1 MSYPILS
8 LIFCVTLGTQGFFTV
23 KPCMVRIVG
32 TLAGMTARTGHHLTG
47 SGVKDVFSDW
57 MGKNTMF
64 LVTFAAHIING
75 CFGHGRMV
83 RAVGRMAI
91 VAGICH
97 LVLVFCRFVPL
108 ESRFVTLAADVTF
121 LALEQP
127 FIIAGVRGM
136 TGHAAVIFVTDQVIM
151 G

>member
-1 MSYPILS
+1 
-8 LIFCVTLGTQGFFTV
+8 
-23 KPCMVRIVG
+23 MVIVVG
-32 TLAGMTARTGHHLTG
+32 ALAGMTARTGQYLTG

-64 LVTFAAHIING
+64 LMTSAADFING
-75 CFGHGRMV
+75 GLGHGRIV

-97 LVLVFCRFVPL
+97 LVLVFCRLVPL
-108 ESRFVTLAADVTF
+108 ESRFVTLSADVTF
-121 LALEQP
+121 LSLEQP
-127 FIIAGVRGM
+127 VIIAGMRGM